1 MIRKKKGALNLSIQT
16 IVVVVLAMI
25 LLGLGI
31 GFIKGLFKDITGLKT
46 DVTAEIQEKIA
57 EDLREGDRKL
67 SVSRDVQLEAGE
79 ETIIGIG
86 VANRK
91 SQQITYGV
99 TLNFLQWQGEAEYT
113 GSTPDCGEP
122 GCDHITF
129 FYDQTVNKDLS
140 ATESKVEEAIVSAT
154 GGATGNYQY
163 EAIVCVLDKD
173 NPSLAE
179 EDCEG
184 EDGTGVGVV
193 YARESFFVRVS

>member
-99 TLNFLQWQGEAEYT
+99 ILKFLQWQKPEGVTEI
-113 GSTPDCGEP
+113 GD
-122 GCDHITF
+122 DHITF
-129 FYDQTVNKDLS
+129 FYDETVNKKLS

-163 EAIVCVLDKD
+163 EAIVCVEGTDAPD
-173 NPSLAE
+173 D
-179 EDCEG
+179 DCG
-184 EDGTGVGVV
+184 PTSDV